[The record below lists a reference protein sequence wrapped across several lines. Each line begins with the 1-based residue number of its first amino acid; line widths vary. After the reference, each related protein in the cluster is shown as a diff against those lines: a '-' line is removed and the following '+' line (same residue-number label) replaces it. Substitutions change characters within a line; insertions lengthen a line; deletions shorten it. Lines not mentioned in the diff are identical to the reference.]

1 MGSVPRRGTPL
12 ATPMQP
18 TPASAIQDK
27 DRKWKDA
34 ETAIEELKSIE
45 LIPLVMDV
53 VIAASNGTLRAQDVE
68 NAARE
73 ILRNIHGLSET
84 PEERSVRVDKL
95 KRNIEVKEKSLHK
108 FRDLVGKRITLPPR
122 EDTQE
127 ATMSPD
133 QQGHSQQRVQ
143 ISTPTITEY
152 PAVTKSDA
160 EPADSNVD
168 LSDID
173 MVDQDEFKAEVPE
186 SDAAIDISGIED
198 IPNLESLDDHDMNMG

>member
-1 MGSVPRRGTPL
+1 MVQAGPVKVRL
-12 ATPMQP
+12 A
-18 TPASAIQDK
+18 K
-27 DRKWKDA
+27 
-34 ETAIEELKSIE
+34 
-45 LIPLVMDV
+45 
-53 VIAASNGTLRAQDVE
+53 
-68 NAARE
+68 ARE